1 MALDDDIALLRRLDF
16 FDVFE
21 ADQLRLMLFA
31 ADKRVLRPNEIL
43 FSRGEAANDGYLVQS
58 GLIHLL
64 NDANMLVDQVRAGTL
79 IGEYA
84 LLAASA
90 RTIHAVA
97 RETTSVIVLP
107 RRLILRLLAEYPDVA
122 LALQEKFVARA
133 GGFKTALDRIAAP
146 KV

>member
-1 MALDDDIALLRRLDF
+1 MALDDDIAQLRRLDF

-21 ADQLRLMLFA
+21 PDQLRLMLFA
-31 ADKRVLRPNEIL
+31 ADKRVLRPNETL
-43 FSRGEAANDGYLVQS
+43 FSRGESANDGYLVQS

-64 NDANMLVDQVRAGTL
+64 NDANGLIEQVRAGTL

-84 LLAASA
+84 LLTASE
-90 RTIHAVA
+90 RTTHAVA

-122 LALQEKFVARA
+122 VALREKLAFRA
-133 GGFKTALDRIAAP
+133 DGFKTALDRISAP

>member
-64 NDANMLVDQVRAGTL
+64 DDSNALVEQARSGTL

-84 LLAASA
+84 LLAASE
-90 RTIHAVA
+90 RQTHAVA
-97 RETTSVIVLP
+97 LEKTSIIVLP

-122 LALQEKFVARA
+122 VALREKLAARA
-133 GGFKTALDRIAAP
+133 DGFKTALDRIAAQR
-146 KV
+146 V